1 VADPPIELLQNVPL
15 FSGMKSK
22 ELKRISQAMTEKNA
36 DPGQTIT
43 EEGKQGVGFFVIETG
58 TARVDVGGEEKRT
71 LGPGDYFGEIALI
84 ADAPRTATVTADTP
98 LRCWALA
105 RWDFRPLVEGNATVA
120 WRLLDSVAKIVADG

>member
-1 VADPPIELLQNVPL
+1 MADPPIELLQNVPL

-22 ELKRISQAMTEKNA
+22 ELKRISQAMTEKRA

-98 LRCWALA
+98 LTCWALA
-105 RWDFRPLVEGNATVA
+105 RWDFRPLVERNATVA